1 MARRRIRERGT
12 VVDLFCGC
20 GGFSL
25 GAELAGFRSLAAIDI
40 DPILQSAYRRN
51 FPKSR
56 VIQASVAD
64 IDESAW
70 RHLLGKIRPDVLIG
84 GPPCQGFSPMGK
96 HRKNDPRNDLLAH
109 FYRHV
114 RILRPKFFIM
124 ENVPGLLTEEKIDIL
139 SSGLENVPSRY
150 RILDPLVIRA
160 SDYGAATSRRRVVIV
175 GYDPSEVDPI
185 SEEIIRRRAPRNLI
199 TVRDAIADLPGP
211 IPEQK
216 FGHDFGWRKY
226 PKRSSAQL
234 TKYAQYL
241 RKEPPAGMGWREAVE
256 LHRNGFVSGLVETHH
271 SRQVARRYS
280 EIEGGKSDP
289 ITKAYRLEW
298 SGQCPTIRA
307 GTGSDKG
314 AFQAVRP
321 LHPGNGRVITVREGA
336 RLQGFPDWFVF
347 HPTKWHSFRMIGN
360 SVSPFVS
367 SGLFKRVAPKIA

>member
-1 MARRRIRERGT
+1 MARRRIKERGT

-25 GAELAGFRSLAAIDI
+25 GAELAGFRSLAAVDI

-70 RHLLGKIRPDVLIG
+70 RHLLGKVRPDGLIG
-84 GPPCQGFSPMGK
+84 GPPCQGFSPIGK

-124 ENVPGLLTEEKIDIL
+124 ENVPGLLTEDKIGIL

-150 RILDPLVIRA
+150 RILDPIVISA

-175 GYDPSEVDPI
+175 GYDPNEVDSI
-185 SEEIIRRRAPRNLI
+185 SEEIITRSTPRNLI
-199 TVRDAIADLPGP
+199 TVRDAIADLPEP
-211 IPEQK
+211 IPGQK
-216 FGHDFGWRKY
+216 FGDDFGWRKY
-226 PKRSSAQL
+226 PKKSSAQL
-234 TKYAQYL
+234 TKYAQHL
-241 RKEPPAGMGWREAVE
+241 RKEPPAGMGWSEAIE
-256 LHRNGFVSGLVETHH
+256 LHQNGFISGLVETHH
-271 SRQVARRYS
+271 SRKVARRYS
-280 EIEGGKSDP
+280 IIEGGKSDP

-321 LHPGNGRVITVREGA
+321 LHPGKGRVITVREGA

-367 SGLFKRVAPKIA
+367 RGLFKRIAPKIA